1 MAHFVNP
8 RGEELKGIKNQS
20 TEGQL
25 PQKERGDKGEDD
37 AALAVGGG
45 RAKRSS
51 RPWLIIRARD
61 QQGHPR
67 SIGLDRF
74 VLSGLRGGGHGQTA
88 ATSYLFQL
96 VSTGCVWPRAFVR
109 R

>member
-8 RGEELKGIKNQS
+8 RGEELEGIKNQS

-25 PQKERGDKGEDD
+25 PQKERGDEGEDD
-37 AALAVGGG
+37 AALTVGEG
-45 RAKRSS
+45 RTQRSS
-51 RPWLIIRARD
+51 RRRLILWARD

-67 SIGLDRF
+67 SIDPGCF
-74 VLSGLRGGGHGQTA
+74 VPSGLRGGGHGQTR
-88 ATSYLFQL
+88 ATSHFSQL
-96 VSTGCVWPRAFVR
+96 VPTSCVWPREFAR